1 MDPRRG
7 KPLQIVHD
15 RSNISLTL
23 TRLVCRTSSGRAC
36 SNLTRRIAARGPL
49 PVNLRPSSSW
59 LHSALCAMDRRSLAP
74 GNSNFTNIFLLVC
87 KPRYANSASLEP
99 KQGRPVLD
107 PDATYLRILNRCSPR
122 TVMYPQYRTEVIID
136 VHCTCELRS
145 PTQRGLC
152 EPHFSNAAHSP
163 QTTSRCMWPRTHKP
177 RRDQRHEQSLNF

>member
-36 SNLTRRIAARGPL
+36 SNLMRGIAARGPL

-107 PDATYLRILNRCSPR
+107 PDAPYLRILNRCSPR
-122 TVMYPQYRTEVIID
+122 TVMYLQYRTEGDRSSQVQWTSII
-136 VHCTCELRS
+136 T
-145 PTQRGLC
+145 TQRGLC

-163 QTTSRCMWPRTHKP
+163 QTSRCMWPRTHKP

>member
-1 MDPRRG
+1 MQRTAG
-7 KPLQIVHD
+7 
-15 RSNISLTL
+15 RS
-23 TRLVCRTSSGRAC
+23 
-36 SNLTRRIAARGPL
+36 PFW
-49 PVNLRPSSSW
+49 VNLHLSSRW
-59 LHSALCAMDRRSLAP
+59 LHSALCATGGRSLVR
-74 GNSNFTNIFLLVC
+74 GTLRSTRTFLPVC

-107 PDATYLRILNRCSPR
+107 PDAPYLRILNRCSPR
-122 TVMYPQYRTEVIID
+122 TVMYLQYRTEVIID

-163 QTTSRCMWPRTHKP
+163 QTSRCMWPRTHKP